1 MQKASPAPKFADSVG
16 LLAVGGSLNL
26 TYILEHVGS
35 SMVGLTRPKRRW
47 WGWLFAA
54 AYLLGLITPPLAMAS
69 AVGQHDVVAH
79 HTEQSNAPGG
89 CHEHHRAGVDEPAH
103 VYDVAE
109 GVDIDKRS
117 VGHGHSSCCSSLC
130 FSAISPRSESVLQ
143 LAMPR
148 FRCDSEPDLKIDED
162 AVAERYRPPIT

>member
-1 MQKASPAPKFADSVG
+1 
-16 LLAVGGSLNL
+16 
-26 TYILEHVGS
+26 
-35 SMVGLTRPKRRW
+35 MVGLTRPKRRW

-89 CHEHHRAGVDEPAH
+89 CHEHHRAGVEPAH